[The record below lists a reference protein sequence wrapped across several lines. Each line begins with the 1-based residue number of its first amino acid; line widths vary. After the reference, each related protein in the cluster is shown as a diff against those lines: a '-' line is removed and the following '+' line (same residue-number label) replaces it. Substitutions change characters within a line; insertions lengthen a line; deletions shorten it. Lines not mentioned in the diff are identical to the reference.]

1 MKFLTPQ
8 QVADMLQVDCDT
20 IIAWLKQN
28 KLPAVKIGDVW
39 RIEEE
44 RLQNY
49 LQQELDKNSIEE
61 KYADYED
68 NVVPKKGRRGRKPTG
83 KYDGLK
89 EVLKNT
95 KGKLINMTFAEV
107 QDHMGD
113 SLPQSAYRLRPW
125 WANDYTH
132 SQARAWLHSGWETR
146 NVDLKN
152 HKVTFERIKK

>member
-8 QVADMLQVDCDT
+8 QVAQMLQVDDK
-20 IIAWLKQN
+20 IISQWLEEK
-28 KLPAVKIGDVW
+28 KLPAVKIGTVW

-49 LQQELDKNSIEE
+49 LKKELDKNIEE

-68 NVVPKKGRRGRKPTG
+68 MDVPKKGRRGRRPSG

-89 EVLKNT
+89 DFLKNT
-95 KGKLINMTFAEV
+95 KDSVINMSFAQV
-107 QDHMGD
+107 QDKMND
-113 SLPQSAYRLRPW
+113 TLPQSAYRLRPW
-125 WANDYTH
+125 WSNDYTH

-152 HKVTFERIKK
+152 HKVTFKRIKK